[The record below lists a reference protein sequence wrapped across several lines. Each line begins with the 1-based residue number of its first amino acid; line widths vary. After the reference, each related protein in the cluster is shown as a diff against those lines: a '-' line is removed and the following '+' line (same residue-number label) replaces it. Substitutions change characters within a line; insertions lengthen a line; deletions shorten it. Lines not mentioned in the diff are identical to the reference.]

1 MTSRQFRIMCLLA
14 GVAYF
19 YAGAQFFLNNTWK
32 QLVSGFIAEVCM
44 LAGVM
49 LIEHAFQ
56 SQGEKTAL

>member
-1 MTSRQFRIMCLLA
+1 M
-14 GVAYF
+14 
-19 YAGAQFFLNNTWK
+19 NNTWK
-32 QLVSGFIAEVCM
+32 QLVSGFVAEVCM